1 MNRGDLSVN
10 AEGDVLMVCDAP
22 DIFFCEK
29 SIMSAK
35 GDVLMVCDA
44 PDIFF
49 CEKSIMSPHRPLK
62 DWGKRVNRST

>member
-1 MNRGDLSVN
+1 MNRGDLSVD

-49 CEKSIMSPHRPLK
+49 LRKNL
-62 DWGKRVNRST
+62 